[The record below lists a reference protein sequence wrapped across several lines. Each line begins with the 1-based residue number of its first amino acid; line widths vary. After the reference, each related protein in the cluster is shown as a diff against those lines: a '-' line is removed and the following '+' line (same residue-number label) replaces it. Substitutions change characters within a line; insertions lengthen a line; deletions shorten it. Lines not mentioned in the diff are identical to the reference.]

1 MYSLFA
7 FIGIVSGVAALYAS
21 LYASKVKYNKGAI
34 ILVIYAT
41 ALGCICGAWLTDNV
55 AHFIA
60 GEPFGFGGISA
71 NGGIIGALVTCYFS
85 CVIIFGDKN
94 SARFFINEVIPTV
107 TLIHAF
113 GRIGCYFGGCC
124 YGVPSRFGIGV
135 TYPEGSRA
143 ANDYG
148 FGTKLVPTQFIES
161 AYLFALT
168 AVFVLFV
175 KKNRLAVYLYAYGIY
190 RFIAEF
196 WRGDNRGS
204 ILPFISPSQFTA
216 ILFVVFATVLLIVRK
231 IKGDQGI
238 IVPQYLPNAVKDK
251 RRKRRG
257 ETDE

>member
-94 SARFFINEVIPTV
+94 SARFFINEVIPSV

-113 GRIGCYFGGCC
+113 GRIGCYFGGR
-124 YGVPSRFGIGV
+124 V
-135 TYPEGSRA
+135 A
-143 ANDYG
+143 AC
-148 FGTKLVPTQFIES
+148 LC
-161 AYLFALT
+161 
-168 AVFVLFV
+168 
-175 KKNRLAVYLYAYGIY
+175 
-190 RFIAEF
+190 
-196 WRGDNRGS
+196 GS

-216 ILFVVFATVLLIVRK
+216 ILFVVFATVLLTVRK

-238 IVPQYLPNAVKDK
+238 IIPQYLPNAVKDK